1 MHRGAPLHEAVEA
14 VVEGLLAVAALM
26 YPPGYCDNSGDLI
39 KANPLISDRHRK
51 KSSEGTLVVK
61 REHVKF
67 VLCVRSTFEF
77 ETVFNVF
84 NVSEDFVAV

>member
-14 VVEGLLAVAALM
+14 VVEGLLAVTALM
-26 YPPGYCDNSGDLI
+26 YPLGYSGDLI
-39 KANPLISDRHRK
+39 KANPISDRHRK

>member
-14 VVEGLLAVAALM
+14 VVEGLLAVTAPM
-26 YPPGYCDNSGDLI
+26 YPPGYSGDLI

-51 KSSEGTLVVK
+51 KNNEGTFVVK

-77 ETVFNVF
+77 DIVCNVF
-84 NVSEDFVAV
+84 NELEEFVLV

>member
-14 VVEGLLAVAALM
+14 VVEGLLAVTALM
-26 YPPGYCDNSGDLI
+26 YPPGYSGDLI
-39 KANPLISDRHRK
+39 KANPLISDRQRK

-77 ETVFNVF
+77 DTVFNVF

>member
-39 KANPLISDRHRK
+39 KANPISDRHRK

-77 ETVFNVF
+77 DIVCNVF
-84 NVSEDFVAV
+84 NELEEFVLV

>member
-14 VVEGLLAVAALM
+14 VVEGLLAAAALM

-39 KANPLISDRHRK
+39 KANPLIRDRHRK

>member
-14 VVEGLLAVAALM
+14 VVEGLLAVTALM
-26 YPPGYCDNSGDLI
+26 YPPGYSEDLI

-84 NVSEDFVAV
+84 NVSEEFVAV